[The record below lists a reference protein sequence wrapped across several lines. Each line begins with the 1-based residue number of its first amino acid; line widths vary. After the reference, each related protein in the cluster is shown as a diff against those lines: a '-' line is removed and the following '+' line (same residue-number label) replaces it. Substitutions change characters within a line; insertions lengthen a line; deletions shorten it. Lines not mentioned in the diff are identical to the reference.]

1 MMTEAE
7 WLTCDDLTK
16 MLRFLRGDASGR
28 KLRLF
33 AVACCRNV
41 WSLLSDQRSR
51 DAVELA
57 ERFADGQATEMERRS
72 AQVAAKA
79 AVAALY
85 PAHEDYAA
93 SAAANAVS
101 EDATAGIN
109 ADAAAFTAA
118 EAADTDD
125 APADETIWVAERLRQ
140 AALLL
145 DIFGNPFRPV
155 SFDPTWAT
163 DTVRALAQAIYEDRT
178 LPSGHLDNRRMSLLA
193 DTLEQVGC
201 DDFDIPGHCR
211 RPGPHVRGCWVI
223 DAVLGRS

>member
-1 MMTEAE
+1 MTKAE
-7 WLTCDDLTK
+7 WPACDNPTK
-16 MLRFLRGDASGR
+16 MLRFLRGGASGR

-41 WSLLSDQRSR
+41 WHLLSDQRSR

-72 AQVAAKA
+72 AQIAAKA
-79 AVAALY
+79 AVVALY

-101 EDATAGIN
+101 EDASAETN
-109 ADAAAFTAA
+109 ADAASFTAA

-125 APADETIWVAERLRQ
+125 DPADETMWMAERLRQ

-145 DIFGNPFRPV
+145 DIFGSPLRPM
-155 SFDPTWAT
+155 SFHPIWAT
-163 DTVRALAQAIYEDRT
+163 DTVRDLAQTIYEDRA

-193 DTLEQVGC
+193 DALEKAGC
-201 DDFDIPGHCR
+201 HDADILGHCR
-211 RPGPHVRGCWVI
+211 QKSPHVRGCWVV
-223 DAVLGRS
+223 DAVLGRQ